1 MKYLIMK
8 VKRSYAIALTE
19 DDTFYVVANR
29 NYQVGQYVVDPII
42 MKEYVEKT
50 ERSVFSLYKK
60 GLALGLGLA
69 TAFVMVFGYGS
80 YLDTVV
86 GSYVI
91 HADSIVEIAVNR
103 SGLVDG
109 IVAKNVQGE
118 RLLEGYDFNNKTKE
132 VVTRELIERARKFGY
147 INNQLDISV
156 NSDSKYYQQLKDE
169 LYKIIIDFEDD
180 DFDFEINFKEDC
192 DGDDEIDDVND
203 DYDIDE
209 EDDDIDEDEI
219 ENDSSHEDDDDETL
233 CESDD
238 EDDEDEDED
247 GDYFD
252 NDEDDDEE
260 EKSELFEDS
269 TNNL

>member
-8 VKRSYAIALTE
+8 VKRSYAIALAE

-29 NYQVGQYVVDPII
+29 NYQVGQYVSDPII

-50 ERSVFSLYKK
+50 ECSIFSLYKK

-69 TAFVMVFGYGS
+69 TAFVMVFGYGT

-109 IVAKNVQGE
+109 IVAKNAQGE
-118 RLLEGYDFNNKTKE
+118 RLIEGYEFHNKTKE
-132 VVTRELIERARKFGY
+132 TVTSELIKRAHELGY
-147 INNQLDISV
+147 VNDVLDIEV
-156 NSDSKYYQQLKDE
+156 NRDSQNYDQLTSDLNTLIIKISDEVFDLDIKLNDE
-169 LYKIIIDFEDD
+169 LIDDD
-180 DFDFEINFKEDC
+180 DFDED
-192 DGDDEIDDVND
+192 DID
-203 DYDIDE
+203 DIDE
-209 EDDDIDEDEI
+209 DDIDDIDEDE
-219 ENDSSHEDDDDETL
+219 EDDDDE
-233 CESDD
+233 DD
-238 EDDEDEDED
+238 DVEE
-247 GDYFD
+247 
-252 NDEDDDEE
+252 DEDDDEG

>member
-8 VKRSYAIALTE
+8 VKRSYAIALAE

-29 NYQVGQYVVDPII
+29 NYQVGQYVIDPII

-109 IVAKNVQGE
+109 VVAKNVQGE

-132 VVTRELIERARKFGY
+132 VVTSELIERARELGY
-147 INNQLDISV
+147 VNDILDIEV
-156 NSDSKYYQQLKDE
+156 NRDSENYDQLTSDLNTLIIKISDEVFDLDIKLNDE
-169 LYKIIIDFEDD
+169 LID
-180 DFDFEINFKEDC
+180 
-192 DGDDEIDDVND
+192 
-203 DYDIDE
+203 
-209 EDDDIDEDEI
+209 DDDIDDDDIDDVDED
-219 ENDSSHEDDDDETL
+219 DDDEDDDDETL
-233 CESDD
+233 CESDE
-238 EDDEDEDED
+238 EDDEDDIED
-247 GDYFD
+247 
-252 NDEDDDEE
+252 DEDDDEE